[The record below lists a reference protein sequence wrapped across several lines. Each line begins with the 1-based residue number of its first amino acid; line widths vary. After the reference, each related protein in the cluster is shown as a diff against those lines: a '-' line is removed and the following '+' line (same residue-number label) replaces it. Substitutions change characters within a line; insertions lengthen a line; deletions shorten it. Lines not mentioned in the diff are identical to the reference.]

1 MKSRLKSKASKSNTS
16 SNAFDSLDEEEDAF
30 LAALMKYGF
39 AAIAEASKEAE
50 KLGIPIVK
58 QEGKY
63 LIRQFPDGT
72 KEIIK
77 EIPQAVNKYPKQ
89 FKLKY

>member
-1 MKSRLKSKASKSNTS
+1 MEEWVATN
-16 SNAFDSLDEEEDAF
+16 FHDEEEDAF

-39 AAIAEASKEAE
+39 AAIEQASKDAE
-50 KLGIPIVK
+50 NSGIPIVK
-58 QEGKY
+58 QDGKY
-63 LIRQFPDGT
+63 LIRKFPDGT

-77 EIPQAVNKYPKQ
+77 EIPQSVNTYPKK